1 MSSFRNN
8 LYLIALL
15 LPLILITSCGQEAE
29 LSNKNTPRYT
39 VMEGSSCFNQRD
51 ISDYMVLDRGNLIV
65 YGRPRSRSYH
75 IQISPPASFIR
86 GSDSIGFKSF
96 SGRICGFAGDQLI
109 IPNSVFQESYSIIT
123 VKQLNETAHY
133 NLLVR
138 FGKAEPV
145 EQVEPENDASPEIQR
160 ELSESENQEKEVNSE

>member
-15 LPLILITSCGQEAE
+15 QPLILITSCGQEAE

-39 VMEGSSCFNQRD
+39 AMEGSSCFNQRD
-51 ISDYMVLDRGNLIV
+51 ISDYKVLDRGNLIV

-75 IQISPPASFIR
+75 IQISPPASSIR
-86 GSDSIGFKSF
+86 SSDTISF
-96 SGRICGFAGDQLI
+96 RSMSGRICGFAGDELI

-138 FGKAEPV
+138 FGKAEPI
-145 EQVEPENDASPEIQR
+145 EQVEPENETSPEIQR
-160 ELSESENQEKEVNSE
+160 ELSEDENQEKEVNNE

>member
-15 LPLILITSCGQEAE
+15 QPLILITSCGQESE

-51 ISDYMVLDRGNLIV
+51 ISEYTVLDRGNLIV

-75 IQISPPASFIR
+75 IQISPPTSSIR
-86 GSDSIGFKSF
+86 GSDSIGFKSL
-96 SGRICGFAGDQLI
+96 SGRICGFAGDRLI
-109 IPNSVFQESYSIIT
+109 IPNSIFQESYSIIA
-123 VKQLNETAHY
+123 VKQLNETAHN
-133 NLLVR
+133 NLLVS
-138 FGKAEPV
+138 FGKAAPI

-160 ELSESENQEKEVNSE
+160 ELSEDENQEREVNNE

>member
-15 LPLILITSCGQEAE
+15 QPLILITSCGQESE

-51 ISDYMVLDRGNLIV
+51 ISEYTVLDRGNLIV

-75 IQISPPASFIR
+75 IQISPPTSSIR
-86 GSDSIGFKSF
+86 GSDSIGFKSL
-96 SGRICGFAGDQLI
+96 SGRICGFAGDKLI
-109 IPNSVFQESYSIIT
+109 IPNSIFQESYSIIT
-123 VKQLNETAHY
+123 VKQLNETAHN

-138 FGKAEPV
+138 FGKAAPI
-145 EQVEPENDASPEIQR
+145 EQVEPEKDASPEIQR
-160 ELSESENQEKEVNSE
+160 ELSEDENQEKEVNNE

>member
-15 LPLILITSCGQEAE
+15 QPLILITSCGQEAE

-39 VMEGSSCFNQRD
+39 AMEGSSCFNQRD
-51 ISDYMVLDRGNLIV
+51 ISDYKVLDRGNLIV

-75 IQISPPASFIR
+75 ILISPPASSIR
-86 GSDSIGFKSF
+86 GSDTISF
-96 SGRICGFAGDQLI
+96 RSMSGRICGFAGDELI
-109 IPNSVFQESYSIIT
+109 IPNSMFQESYSIIT
-123 VKQLNETAHY
+123 VNLLNETAHY

-138 FGKAEPV
+138 FGKAEPI
-145 EQVEPENDASPEIQR
+145 EQVEPENEASPEIQR
-160 ELSESENQEKEVNSE
+160 ELSEDENQEKEVNNE

>member
-15 LPLILITSCGQEAE
+15 QPLILITSCGQESE

-51 ISDYMVLDRGNLIV
+51 ISEYTVLDRGNLIV

-75 IQISPPASFIR
+75 IQISPPTSSIR
-86 GSDSIGFKSF
+86 GSDSIGFKSL
-96 SGRICGFAGDQLI
+96 SGRICGFAGDKLI
-109 IPNSVFQESYSIIT
+109 IPNSIFQESYSIIT
-123 VKQLNETAHY
+123 VKQLNETAHN

-138 FGKAEPV
+138 FGKAAPI

-160 ELSESENQEKEVNSE
+160 ELSEDENQEKEVNNE